1 MSIKEVC
8 SHMPFF
14 PFGFVQHM
22 SVKGRESTAQEWL
35 ARGTGKVIWRFVLLG
50 HLLSIRLMP
59 LVGSKL
65 KLLPFGRCA
74 VKWVGV
80 SSTAGGGQVSAL
92 SRELRNGPDTEH
104 RLHSPSCR
112 WSIHVTVKAHGQD
125 HRGELRTPKPAL
137 PLSLTAAVCVLS
149 VKSLAYK
156 F

>member
-1 MSIKEVC
+1 M
-8 SHMPFF
+8 
-14 PFGFVQHM
+14 
-22 SVKGRESTAQEWL
+22 
-35 ARGTGKVIWRFVLLG
+35 
-50 HLLSIRLMP
+50 
-59 LVGSKL
+59 
-65 KLLPFGRCA
+65 
-74 VKWVGV
+74 

-125 HRGELRTPKPAL
+125 NRGELRTPKPAL

-156 F
+156 FKKCKIRTKIIGPLCKYYTSS